1 MHHLSKYILSAV
13 IIDLINATPARGD
26 DRSKQ
31 LGCHVEKHCSID
43 ISVSC
48 EAHGNGAKCDLLPNG
63 VSCQFYKSGELQVD
77 TRLCPIGSDESV
89 LGSSPDFDTQATSDA
104 EIIIRRPDGLY
115 DIKCNDGS
123 RERVDRTTLDAGDIC
138 KGGSSSRR
146 FQISCEGFGNHYF
159 PSRSIDGFRFGSFI
173 DAADCRTIA
182 ETSINQ
188 VTCAS
193 LMPGSFHITRI
204 SDGARVGERCGLS
217 DCLEAALMNRQG
229 VTCVPY
235 GTGWRL
241 ITVKTATTIGTTS
254 SFQACL
260 NAVRFAR
267 EGVAC
272 VNYGLNKWNITRL
285 SDGERLGQ
293 ASQLD
298 SCTQATDN
306 AFNGQVCAPLGG
318 DRWQIYNIATALPE
332 PGRWSLDACITR
344 L

>member
-1 MHHLSKYILSAV
+1 
-13 IIDLINATPARGD
+13 
-26 DRSKQ
+26 
-31 LGCHVEKHCSID
+31 
-43 ISVSC
+43 
-48 EAHGNGAKCDLLPNG
+48 
-63 VSCQFYKSGELQVD
+63 
-77 TRLCPIGSDESV
+77 
-89 LGSSPDFDTQATSDA
+89 
-104 EIIIRRPDGLY
+104 
-115 DIKCNDGS
+115 
-123 RERVDRTTLDAGDIC
+123 
-138 KGGSSSRR
+138 
-146 FQISCEGFGNHYF
+146 
-159 PSRSIDGFRFGSFI
+159 
-173 DAADCRTIA
+173 
-182 ETSINQ
+182 
-188 VTCAS
+188 
-193 LMPGSFHITRI
+193 
-204 SDGARVGERCGLS
+204 
-217 DCLEAALMNRQG
+217 
-229 VTCVPY
+229 
-235 GTGWRL
+235 
-241 ITVKTATTIGTTS
+241 VKTATTIGTTS